1 MIKHFA
7 VVAALAIA
15 GASALASVGVVVAG
29 SPAHGAKSL
38 CVNVNGMQAK
48 QSGSATCSADPGNT
62 AVAVGPGTT
71 ATQSNGTGNIV
82 RAIGNGNSTAIVM
95 NGNNDKVISA
105 HDFGDALGGS
115 DNSTNITARHACYVV
130 VNGVRVC

>member
-1 MIKHFA
+1 MIKRFA
-7 VVAALAIA
+7 VVPALAIA
-15 GASALASVGVVVAG
+15 GASTLASLGVVVAG

-38 CVNVNGMQAK
+38 CVNVSGMQAK

-82 RAIGNGNSTAIVM
+82 RAIGNGSTTYVV
-95 NGNNDKVISA
+95 NGDNDKVISA
-105 HDFGDALGGS
+105 HDGSDALGGF
-115 DNSTNITARHACYVV
+115 DNSTIITARKACYSLV
-130 VNGVRVC
+130 GGIRFC